1 MSCALLP
8 GCVPGLAAAFAVE
21 PPQAAGQTKAILAA
35 RQTAGFERIGEPQQ
49 ATVAARCDRREL
61 QFTALIKIA
70 EIAEQQHHAAGP
82 DQRLQ
87 GLQCGI
93 HAIDRSGARCA
104 WLRSEE
110 HTSELQSLMRIS
122 YAGFCLKKK

>member
-21 PPQAAGQTKAILAA
+21 PPQAAGQTNAILAA

-70 EIAEQQHHAAGP
+70 EITEQQRYRKST
-82 DQRLQ
+82 RLNSS
-87 GLQCGI
+87 
-93 HAIDRSGARCA
+93 HYCA
-104 WLRSEE
+104 PRLPS
-110 HTSELQSLMRIS
+110 SASQ
-122 YAGFCLKKK
+122 

>member
-70 EIAEQQHHAAGP
+70 EITEQQRHAAGP
-82 DQRLQ
+82 DQRLP
-87 GLQCGI
+87 G
-93 HAIDRSGARCA
+93 
-104 WLRSEE
+104 RSEE

-122 YAGFCLKKK
+122 YAVFCLTKK